1 MKLHKK
7 FLLKLF
13 AEAMVLLCVMGLPQT
28 ARAASESDL
37 DFTLNGAGDG
47 YTVTGCD
54 KSAAGKLV
62 IPATYQDLPVTA
74 IAEGAFYGC
83 AGVTELVISEGV
95 TAVEPWAFAD
105 CIGLTAVTL
114 PSTLE
119 SLGYQAF
126 SGCAALEGV
135 YISDLTAWLEMRI
148 SSGGV
153 DGGKDSPLHYAGN
166 LYLNGE
172 LVTEVVIPEGIT
184 ALSHEAFGGCT
195 SLTRIT
201 IPNTV
206 TSIGNEA
213 FFGCKNLVEITIPKG
228 ITAIGTGT
236 FYDCTGLTHIAIPG
250 TVTSIGWLAF
260 QNCTGLTD
268 VTFCGTQE
276 QWDAIRKDASN
287 NTCLGGVTLRLHDYE
302 NGACTLCGNTNAAA
316 PGDGNGSNGVE
327 MEDVAYLLLHTLF
340 GEEEYPLS
348 NANADL
354 NGDGTVDREDVVCL
368 LLHVMFGEA
377 YYPLKQN

>member
-13 AEAMVLLCVMGLPQT
+13 AVAMVLLCVMGLPQT

-37 DFTLNGAGDG
+37 TFTLNGAGDA

-54 KSAAGKLV
+54 QAATGKMV

-74 IAEGAFYGC
+74 IGEGAFYGC
-83 AGVTELVISEGV
+83 AGLTELVISEGV
-95 TAVEPWAFAD
+95 TAIEPWAFAD
-105 CIGLTAVTL
+105 CIGLTGVTL
-114 PSTLE
+114 PSTLAD
-119 SLGYQAF
+119 LGYSAF
-126 SGCAALEGV
+126 SGCTALEGV

-148 SSGGV
+148 SSGGL
-153 DGGKDSPLHYAGN
+153 DGGKDNPLHYAGN

-184 ALSHEAFGGCT
+184 ALGHEAFGGCT

-213 FFGCKNLVEITIPKG
+213 FFGCKNLVEISLPKG

-236 FYDCTGLTHIAIPG
+236 FYDCTGLTDIAIPDS
-250 TVTSIGWLAF
+250 VTSIGWLAF
-260 QNCTGLTD
+260 YNCTSLTN
-268 VTFCGTQE
+268 VAFCGTQA
-276 QWDAIRKDASN
+276 QWETISKDASN
-287 NTCLGGVTLRLHDYE
+287 TCLEEITLRQHNYE
-302 NGACTLCGNTNAAA
+302 NGACTVCGQKTAAA
-316 PGDGNGSNGVE
+316 GDINGNRAVE
-327 MEDVAYLLLHTLF
+327 IEDAVYLLLHTLF
-340 GEEEYPLS
+340 GEEDYPLS
-348 NANADL
+348 GANADF
-354 NGDGTVDREDVVCL
+354 NGDGAVGREDTVYL
-368 LLHVMFGEA
+368 LLHIMFGETC
-377 YYPLKQN
+377 YPLEKN